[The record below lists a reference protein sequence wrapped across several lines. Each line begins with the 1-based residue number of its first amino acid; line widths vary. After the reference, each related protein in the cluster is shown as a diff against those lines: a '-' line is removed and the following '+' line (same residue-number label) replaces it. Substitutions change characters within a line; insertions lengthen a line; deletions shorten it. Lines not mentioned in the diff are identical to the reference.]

1 MDSNMLWMHRPGL
14 VFPKDSRIEMEKPSQ
29 VVFLQTS
36 LGVPNL
42 RQLQVGVLV
51 LRAVSGL
58 FEC

>member
-14 VFPKDSRIEMEKPSQ
+14 VFPNDSRIEMEKPSQ